1 MPISSLRLRDF
12 RCYAALHAPLAPG
25 LAVFTGDNAQ
35 GKTSLLEAVC
45 VLLRLQSPR
54 TRSARD
60 LVRFGT
66 PAFAVAGSLD
76 DRELRHDAGPEG
88 RELRLDGSPCPR
100 AADYLAA
107 SGLVVWMGN
116 GDRELITAAADVRRR
131 FLDFL
136 GSQLHPEYRAA
147 LRHVEAALRSRNFL
161 LRRDASPRW
170 PQIDAYTRVLAE
182 HGTILSDLR
191 SRLVQALQPHVA
203 AAHAAVSGSAAETLT
218 LTWQPGAEP
227 DLVAHLAALR
237 DEESRRRVTAAG
249 PHRDDFL
256 IAIDGLPAA
265 RFGSEG
271 QQRTVALALKLAQA
285 AVLRSLA
292 GREATLLID
301 DVFGELD
308 PGRRNALIAALP
320 SGAQKLVTT
329 THLLWADAGFR
340 PDQVW
345 QVSAGTLTAS

>member
-54 TRSARD
+54 TRSVRE
-60 LVRFGT
+60 LVRFGAR
-66 PAFAVAGSLD
+66 AFAVAGSLD
-76 DRELRHDAGPEG
+76 GRELRHDASPEG

-100 AADYLAA
+100 AADYLTA

-116 GDRELITAAADVRRR
+116 GDRELVTAAADVRRR

-136 GSQLHPEYRAA
+136 GSQLFPEYRAA
-147 LRHVEAALRSRNFL
+147 LRHTEAALRSRNFL

-182 HGTILSDLR
+182 HGTVLSNLR
-191 SRLVQALQPHVA
+191 ARLVDELQPRA
-203 AAHAAVSGSAAETLT
+203 ADAHRAVSGAAESLT
-218 LTWQPGAEP
+218 LTWQPGGAP
-227 DLVAHLAALR
+227 DLVAHLATLR
-237 DEESRRRVTAAG
+237 EEELRRRVTAAG

-285 AVLRSLA
+285 GVLRALA
-292 GREATLLID
+292 GREPTLLID

-320 SGAQKLVTT
+320 AGAQKLVTT

-340 PDQVW
+340 PDQIW
-345 QVSAGTLTAS
+345 QVSSGTLTAS